1 MVIFYGTATAD
12 VWYGTTD
19 NDDFWGYGGDDFA
32 AGGAGDDYFVG
43 GGGDDTLLGFSGNDV
58 MFGETGNDWL
68 EGGTGD
74 DWLEG
79 GSGADTM
86 DGGSGNDTISYWH
99 SYAGVSVSL
108 MSNTAQGGDA
118 EGDEISGFE
127 NVVGSAYQDM
137 LTGSNVANTL
147 DGRAGD
153 DFIWGEGGND
163 KLYGGDGKDYLVGGT
178 GADVLD
184 GGGGIED
191 TASYLVSS
199 AGVMVDL
206 TNHTAHGGDAE
217 GDQLSGI
224 EWLQGSNHNDFL
236 TGDANMNHLSGNG
249 GDDHLWGRTGRDTLD
264 GGAGNDWLEGGS
276 DTDWL
281 TGGAGADRFV
291 FAAVNES
298 AVGLLRRDVIT
309 DFNHAEGDK
318 IDLSNI
324 NARPIIVLGGGQ
336 VSQVDTAFTFIG
348 DQAFSAAGQVRV
360 AHENGNTIVQGNTL
374 GTSGAEFEIELTG
387 HHDLSASDFV
397 L

>member
-1 MVIFYGTATAD
+1 MAKIFPDGTPNADVFYGTID
-12 VWYGTTD
+12 DDYMFGEGG
-19 NDDFWGYGGDDFA
+19 NDFM
-32 AGGAGDDYFVG
+32 AGGAGNDY
-43 GGGDDTLLGFSGNDV
+43 
-58 MFGETGNDWL
+58 M
-68 EGGTGD
+68 EGGTGAD
-74 DWLEG
+74 TMLG
-79 GSGADTM
+79 GSG
-86 DGGSGNDTISYWH
+86 SDTISYVH
-99 SYAGVSVSL
+99 SAAGVSINL
-108 MSNTAQGGDA
+108 KNNTASGGEA
-118 EGDEISGFE
+118 EGDEFSSIE
-127 NVVGSAYQDM
+127 NVAGSAKQDY

-147 DGRAGD
+147 EGGGGD
-153 DFIWGEGGND
+153 DYLWGEGGND
-163 KLYGGDGKDYLVGGT
+163 RLFGGEGKDYLVGGT

-199 AGVMVDL
+199 AAVMVDL

-324 NARPIIVLGGGQ
+324 NARPVIVLGGGQ
-336 VSQVDTAFTFIG
+336 VGQVDTAFTFIT
-348 DQAFSAAGQVRV
+348 DQPFSAAGQVRV
-360 AHENGNTIVQGNTL
+360 AYENGNTVVQGNTL